1 MLKEIRPAIVFI
13 IALTL
18 ITGVAY
24 PFAMT
29 GIARVIFPNQSE
41 GSVLERDGKVIG
53 SILIGQ
59 EFKGDG

>member
-1 MLKEIRPAIVFI
+1 MLKEFRPAITFI

-29 GIARVIFPNQSE
+29 GIAE
-41 GSVLERDGKVIG
+41 GDLPEPGCRAA
-53 SILIGQ
+53 
-59 EFKGDG
+59 